1 MKYCCRLLT
10 ISIALLW
17 GTAQAEQS
25 NGSSEQFTGW
35 ITDAKCAKAGHYK
48 GDSHKKCI
56 AAGETVVFVDEA
68 DKTIYVLS
76 NADGVKDKV
85 GKRVTLSATFK
96 EDALEAEAVTVIVGA
111 ADEE

>member
-1 MKYCCRLLT
+1 M
-10 ISIALLW
+10 ISLALLW
-17 GTAQAEQS
+17 GTALAQKS
-25 NGSSEQFTGW
+25 NGESEQFTGW

-48 GDSHKKCI
+48 GESHNKCI
-56 AAGETVVFVDEA
+56 AAGEAVVFVDEA
-68 DKTIYVLS
+68 DKAIYVIS

-96 EDALEAEAVTVIVGA
+96 EEALEAEAVTVIVGA

>member
-1 MKYCCRLLT
+1 MKFCCTLL
-10 ISIALLW
+10 ISLALLW
-17 GTAQAEQS
+17 GTALAQKS
-25 NGSSEQFTGW
+25 NGDSEQFTGW

-48 GDSHKKCI
+48 GESHKKCI
-56 AAGETVVFVDEA
+56 AAGEAVVFVDEA
-68 DKTIYVLS
+68 DKTIYVVS

>member
-1 MKYCCRLLT
+1 MKLCCILLT
-10 ISIALLW
+10 SLALLW
-17 GTAQAEQS
+17 GTALAQKS
-25 NGSSEQFTGW
+25 NGESEQFTGW

-48 GDSHKKCI
+48 GESHKKCI

-68 DKTIYVLS
+68 DRTIYVVS

-111 ADEE
+111 ANEE

>member
-1 MKYCCRLLT
+1 MKLCCILL
-10 ISIALLW
+10 ISLALLW
-17 GTAQAEQS
+17 GTALAQKS
-25 NGSSEQFTGW
+25 NGESEQFTGW

-48 GDSHKKCI
+48 GESHKKCI

-68 DKTIYVLS
+68 DKTIYVVS
-76 NADGVKDKV
+76 NADGVRDKV

-96 EDALEAEAVTVIVGA
+96 GEALEAEAVTVIVGA